1 MLCNKTGTISAGA
14 SGIIFGVIGAYLCF
28 MTINWQ
34 TLAGYGE
41 VRSQL
46 CCTIG
51 ILVFFSILF
60 SIGEGV
66 DMYGHFGGMIGGY
79 LVGLALLPGIKEK
92 YKKFVTIGGA
102 VFVTYLLVTFLVF
115 FLTA

>member
-1 MLCNKTGTISAGA
+1 
-14 SGIIFGVIGAYLCF
+14 

-34 TLAGYGE
+34 TLGQYGDM
-41 VRSQL
+41 RSQL

-60 SIGEGV
+60 SFGSDV

-79 LVGLALLPGIKEK
+79 LVGLAVLPGIQEK
-92 YKKFVTIGGA
+92 SPKFIPIGWSCFGG
-102 VFVTYLLVTFLVF
+102 YLLITFLTF
-115 FLTA
+115 FLTD